1 MPKVIQDYREMAK
14 EKIIESASK
23 LFFQMGYNNAGM
35 ENIARDM
42 GITKGTLYLYF
53 KNKEEL
59 LNKTCKVNMDLLE
72 TNLKKSVSGNVITG
86 IEKFFEDEMKLPD
99 YKKFYWIFALNEI
112 NVNNNIKEIIENSY
126 KRYVKYISDLI
137 ENLKQDGTISESIN
151 STDLARILIA
161 FHNGVLISI
170 MQGLDNPTATSIFN
184 SGIRS
189 LFGNRS

>member
-86 IEKFFEDEMKLPD
+86 IENFFEDEMKLPD

-126 KRYVKYISDLI
+126 KGYIKYISDLI
-137 ENLKQDGTISESIN
+137 ENLKQDGTISKSIN

-170 MQGLDNPTATSIFN
+170 MQGLDNNTATSIFN
-184 SGIRS
+184 SGVRS
-189 LFGNRS
+189 LFSNRS

>member
-72 TNLKKSVSGNVITG
+72 TNLKKSVSGNMITG
-86 IEKFFEDEMKLPD
+86 IEKFFADEMKLPD

>member
-59 LNKTCKVNMDLLE
+59 LNKTCKVNMGLLE
-72 TNLKKSVSGNVITG
+72 TNLKKSVSGNMITG
-86 IEKFFEDEMKLPD
+86 IEKFFADEMKLPD
-99 YKKFYWIFALNEI
+99 YKKVYWIFALNEI

>member
-72 TNLKKSVSGNVITG
+72 KNLKKSVSGNIITG

-126 KRYVKYISDLI
+126 KGYIKYISDLI

-161 FHNGVLISI
+161 FHNGVIISI
-170 MQGLDNPTATSIFN
+170 MQGLDNTTATAIFK
-184 SGIRS
+184 SGVRV
-189 LFGNRS
+189 LFVNRS